1 MENINDSYIGTF
13 NYICPRCGNRFASQ
27 EMVMQCIAKPA
38 EKGLAFI
45 MICKECAKEGGGK

>member
-27 EMVMQCIAKPA
+27 EMVMQCITKPA